1 MADNQ
6 DDKQRAKREFGS
18 FKERILAELEEAT
31 RIRQERE
38 ERAYQEQ
45 LKQQEEANLLAQQ
58 LEKDSQPNL
67 INTTSSESDNFETQE
82 TELLRSSESDH
93 QPVSSEEDLS
103 QPLEET
109 SELASE
115 SSLPRATFVPD
126 WNETDLAQVEKSA
139 SQESEPSIDETSE
152 DDVHQTL
159 GNDVHQTLG
168 NDVHQVLGNIEEVLT
183 PEVEKDDMI
192 TSESDV
198 GADQASETFT
208 VHPISGSDDQ
218 TEADNLTANDS
229 AGLEADSLLDVTAGR
244 TEVHQVL
251 DNLEKVFSPE
261 LEVSEVSA
269 VEPASELPIEPQVS
283 EIAAA
288 SSEAP
293 LETAPSVSDEQ
304 PETESIEVKLAQS
317 EEFEEEISSESDSL
331 LDVTAGRTEVHQ
343 VLDNLEKVFSPELED
358 DTPVA
363 FPPVVEKPTAEA
375 EQEVSKEAPVSEV
388 SSEVAVSESDEEELE
403 ESVGKRRKK
412 KLVQKKRQRR
422 ESLAKKLALYIISIT
437 LVILLAV
444 GGFGAYYISN
454 SLKPVNS
461 KSTDYVQV
469 EIPAGSGTKMIGQ
482 ILEKKGLIRNATIFN
497 YYSKFKN
504 YSNYQSGYFN
514 LQKSMSLDE
523 IAKALQKEGTTSPT
537 QPVLGKVLIKE
548 GYTIEQIA
556 KAIEVNANSKKSSK
570 TPYSASDFLK
580 LMKDESFIKEMVEK
594 YPKLLANLPS
604 KDEAVYQLEGYLF
617 PATYDY
623 YKATS
628 LKDLVDTMLQ
638 TMDTTLSNYYT
649 TISEKGMT
657 VNQVLTLASLV
668 EKEGQTDEDRR
679 TIASVFYNRLNAG
692 QALQSNIAVLYAMG
706 KLGETITLSEDANID
721 TSIDSP
727 YNDYTHTGLMPGP
740 VDSPGLSAIKAVLNP
755 ESTDYYYFVADVK
768 TGKVYYAND
777 YETHQKNVEK
787 YVNSQISN

>member
-82 TELLRSSESDH
+82 TELLRTSESDD

-103 QPLEET
+103 QPLEEA

-139 SQESEPSIDETSE
+139 SQESELSIDETSE

-159 GNDVHQTLG
+159 GN
-168 NDVHQVLGNIEEVLT
+168 IEEV
-183 PEVEKDDMI
+183 EQDDRT
-192 TSESDV
+192 TSESDA
-198 GADQASETFT
+198 GADQASETFA
-208 VHPISGSDDQ
+208 VHPISVSDDQ
-218 TEADNLTANDS
+218 TEADNLTANDN

-269 VEPASELPIEPQVS
+269 VEPVSELPTEPQVS
-283 EIAAA
+283 EIAPA
-288 SSEAP
+288 SSEVP

-304 PETESIEVKLAQS
+304 PETEAIEVKLAQS
-317 EEFEEEISSESDSL
+317 EEFEEEISSESESL

-363 FPPVVEKPTAEA
+363 FPPVEDKPTVEA
-375 EQEVSKEAPVSEV
+375 EQEVSTETPASEV

-706 KLGETITLSEDANID
+706 KLGETTTLSEDANID
-721 TSIDSP
+721 TSIDLP

>member
-67 INTTSSESDNFETQE
+67 INTTSSDSDNFETQE
-82 TELLRSSESDH
+82 TDLLRTSESDD
-93 QPVSSEEDLS
+93 QPVSSEDLS

-152 DDVHQTL
+152 DDVHQL
-159 GNDVHQTLG
+159 
-168 NDVHQVLGNIEEVLT
+168 LGNIEEV
-183 PEVEKDDMI
+183 EQDDRT
-192 TSESDV
+192 TSESDA
-198 GADQASETFT
+198 GADQASETFA
-208 VHPISGSDDQ
+208 VHPISVSDDQ
-218 TEADNLTANDS
+218 IEVDNFSANDN
-229 AGLEADSLLDVTAGR
+229 AGLEVDSLLDVTAGR

-261 LEVSEVSA
+261 LEVSEASA
-269 VEPASELPIEPQVS
+269 VEPASELPTEPQVFEIEQTNS
-283 EIAAA
+283 EV
-288 SSEAP
+288 P
-293 LETAPSVSDEQ
+293 LESTPSVSDEQ
-304 PETESIEVKLAQS
+304 PETESIEVKNAQS
-317 EEFEEEISSESDSL
+317 EEFEEEISSESESL

-343 VLDNLEKVFSPELED
+343 VLDNLEKVFSPELEG

-363 FPPVVEKPTAEA
+363 FPPVEDKPTVEA
-375 EQEVSKEAPVSEV
+375 EQEVSTETPVSEG

-638 TMDTTLSNYYT
+638 TMDTTLANYYT

-706 KLGETITLSEDANID
+706 KLGETTTLSEDANID

>member
-67 INTTSSESDNFETQE
+67 IDTTSSDSDNFETQE
-82 TELLRSSESDH
+82 TELLRTSESDD
-93 QPVSSEEDLS
+93 QPVSSEDLS

-152 DDVHQTL
+152 DDVHQL
-159 GNDVHQTLG
+159 
-168 NDVHQVLGNIEEVLT
+168 LGNIEEV
-183 PEVEKDDMI
+183 EQDDRT
-192 TSESDV
+192 TSESDA
-198 GADQASETFT
+198 GADQASETFA
-208 VHPISGSDDQ
+208 VHPISVSDDQ
-218 TEADNLTANDS
+218 IEVDNFSANDN
-229 AGLEADSLLDVTAGR
+229 AGLEVDSLLDVTAGR

-261 LEVSEVSA
+261 LEVSEASA
-269 VEPASELPIEPQVS
+269 VEPASELPTEPQVFEIEQTNS
-283 EIAAA
+283 EV
-288 SSEAP
+288 P
-293 LETAPSVSDEQ
+293 LESTPSVSDEQ
-304 PETESIEVKLAQS
+304 PETESIEVKNAQS
-317 EEFEEEISSESDSL
+317 EEFEEEISSESESL

-343 VLDNLEKVFSPELED
+343 VLDNLEKVFSPELEG

-363 FPPVVEKPTAEA
+363 FPPVEDKPTVEA
-375 EQEVSKEAPVSEV
+375 EQEVSTETPVSEG

-638 TMDTTLSNYYT
+638 TMDTTLANYYT

-706 KLGETITLSEDANID
+706 KLGETTTLSEDANID

>member
-67 INTTSSESDNFETQE
+67 INTTSSDSDNFETQE
-82 TELLRSSESDH
+82 TELLRTSESDD
-93 QPVSSEEDLS
+93 QPVSSEDLS

-152 DDVHQTL
+152 DDVHQL
-159 GNDVHQTLG
+159 
-168 NDVHQVLGNIEEVLT
+168 LGNIEEV
-183 PEVEKDDMI
+183 EQDDRT
-192 TSESDV
+192 TSESDA
-198 GADQASETFT
+198 GADQASETFA
-208 VHPISGSDDQ
+208 VHPISVSDDQ
-218 TEADNLTANDS
+218 IEVDNFSANDN
-229 AGLEADSLLDVTAGR
+229 AGLEVDSLLDVTAGR

-261 LEVSEVSA
+261 LEVSEASA
-269 VEPASELPIEPQVS
+269 VEPASELPTEPQVFEIEQTNS
-283 EIAAA
+283 EV
-288 SSEAP
+288 P
-293 LETAPSVSDEQ
+293 LESTPSVSDEQ
-304 PETESIEVKLAQS
+304 PETESIEVKNAQS
-317 EEFEEEISSESDSL
+317 EEFEEEISSESESL

-343 VLDNLEKVFSPELED
+343 VLDNLEKVFSPELEG

-363 FPPVVEKPTAEA
+363 FPPVEDKPTVEA
-375 EQEVSKEAPVSEV
+375 EQEVSTETPVSEG

-638 TMDTTLSNYYT
+638 TMDTTLANYYT

-706 KLGETITLSEDANID
+706 KLGETTTLSEDANID

>member
-1 MADNQ
+1 M
-6 DDKQRAKREFGS
+6 
-18 FKERILAELEEAT
+18 
-31 RIRQERE
+31 
-38 ERAYQEQ
+38 
-45 LKQQEEANLLAQQ
+45 
-58 LEKDSQPNL
+58 
-67 INTTSSESDNFETQE
+67 
-82 TELLRSSESDH
+82 
-93 QPVSSEEDLS
+93 
-103 QPLEET
+103 
-109 SELASE
+109 
-115 SSLPRATFVPD
+115 
-126 WNETDLAQVEKSA
+126 
-139 SQESEPSIDETSE
+139 
-152 DDVHQTL
+152 
-159 GNDVHQTLG
+159 
-168 NDVHQVLGNIEEVLT
+168 
-183 PEVEKDDMI
+183 
-192 TSESDV
+192 
-198 GADQASETFT
+198 
-208 VHPISGSDDQ
+208 
-218 TEADNLTANDS
+218 
-229 AGLEADSLLDVTAGR
+229 
-244 TEVHQVL
+244 
-251 DNLEKVFSPE
+251 
-261 LEVSEVSA
+261 
-269 VEPASELPIEPQVS
+269 EPASELPTEPQVS

-304 PETESIEVKLAQS
+304 PETDSIEVKLAQS
-317 EEFEEEISSESDSL
+317 EEFEEKISSESESL

-388 SSEVAVSESDEEELE
+388 SSEVPVSESDEEELE
-403 ESVGKRRKK
+403 ESVGKRIKK

-706 KLGETITLSEDANID
+706 KLGETTTLSEDANID

>member
-6 DDKQRAKREFGS
+6 DDKQRAKWEFGS

-58 LEKDSQPNL
+58 LKKDSQPNL

-82 TELLRSSESDH
+82 TELLRTSESDD
-93 QPVSSEEDLS
+93 QPVSSEDLI

-126 WNETDLAQVEKSA
+126 WNEPDLAQVEKSA

-159 GNDVHQTLG
+159 GN
-168 NDVHQVLGNIEEVLT
+168 IEEV
-183 PEVEKDDMI
+183 EQDDRT

-198 GADQASETFT
+198 GTDQASETFT
-208 VHPISGSDDQ
+208 VHPISASDDQ
-218 TEADNLTANDS
+218 IEVDNLAANDS
-229 AGLEADSLLDVTAGR
+229 AGLEVDSLLDVTAGR

-261 LEVSEVSA
+261 LEVSEASA
-269 VEPASELPIEPQVS
+269 VEPASELPTEPEPQVS
-283 EIAAA
+283 EMAPV
-288 SSEAP
+288 SYEAP

-304 PETESIEVKLAQS
+304 PETEAIEVKLAQS
-317 EEFEEEISSESDSL
+317 EEFEEEISSESESL

-358 DTPVA
+358 GTPVA
-363 FPPVVEKPTAEA
+363 FPPVEDKPTAEA
-375 EQEVSKEAPVSEV
+375 EQKVSTETPISEG
-388 SSEVAVSESDEEELE
+388 SSKVAVSESDEEELE

-469 EIPAGSGTKMIGQ
+469 EIPAGSGTKMIGR

-638 TMDTTLSNYYT
+638 TMDTTLANYYT

-706 KLGETITLSEDANID
+706 KLGETTTLSEDANID

-768 TGKVYYAND
+768 TGKVYYEND

>member
-82 TELLRSSESDH
+82 TELLRSSESDV

-139 SQESEPSIDETSE
+139 SQESEPSE
-152 DDVHQTL
+152 DDI
-159 GNDVHQTLG
+159 
-168 NDVHQVLGNIEEVLT
+168 HQVLGNIEEVLT

-208 VHPISGSDDQ
+208 VHPISASDDQ
-218 TEADNLTANDS
+218 TEADNLTANDN

-706 KLGETITLSEDANID
+706 KLGETTTLSEDANID

>member
-82 TELLRSSESDH
+82 TELLRTSESDD
-93 QPVSSEEDLS
+93 QPVSSEDLIQS
-103 QPLEET
+103 LEET

-115 SSLPRATFVPD
+115 SSLSRATFVPD
-126 WNETDLAQVEKSA
+126 WNERDLAQVEKSA

-152 DDVHQTL
+152 DDVHQL
-159 GNDVHQTLG
+159 
-168 NDVHQVLGNIEEVLT
+168 LGNIEEV
-183 PEVEKDDMI
+183 EQDDRI

-198 GADQASETFT
+198 GTDQASETFT
-208 VHPISGSDDQ
+208 VHPISVSDEQ
-218 TEADNLTANDS
+218 TEADNLTTNDN

-251 DNLEKVFSPE
+251 DNLERVFSPE

-269 VEPASELPIEPQVS
+269 VEPASELPTEPQVS

-288 SSEAP
+288 SSEAS

-317 EEFEEEISSESDSL
+317 EEFEEEISSESESL
-331 LDVTAGRTEVHQ
+331 LDVTAGRTEVHL

-358 DTPVA
+358 DTSVASLPV
-363 FPPVVEKPTAEA
+363 EDKPTAEA
-375 EQEVSKEAPVSEV
+375 EQEVSAETPGSEG

-422 ESLAKKLALYIISIT
+422 ESLAKKLALYIISII

-638 TMDTTLSNYYT
+638 TMDTTLANYYT

-706 KLGETITLSEDANID
+706 KLGETTTLSEDANID

>member
-67 INTTSSESDNFETQE
+67 INTTSSESDDFETQE
-82 TELLRSSESDH
+82 TELLRSSESDV

-139 SQESEPSIDETSE
+139 SQESEPSE
-152 DDVHQTL
+152 DDI
-159 GNDVHQTLG
+159 
-168 NDVHQVLGNIEEVLT
+168 HQVLGNIEEVLT

-208 VHPISGSDDQ
+208 VHPISASDDQ
-218 TEADNLTANDS
+218 TEADNLTVNDN
-229 AGLEADSLLDVTAGR
+229 AGLEA
-244 TEVHQVL
+244 
-251 DNLEKVFSPE
+251 
-261 LEVSEVSA
+261 
-269 VEPASELPIEPQVS
+269 
-283 EIAAA
+283 
-288 SSEAP
+288 
-293 LETAPSVSDEQ
+293 
-304 PETESIEVKLAQS
+304 
-317 EEFEEEISSESDSL
+317 DSL

-388 SSEVAVSESDEEELE
+388 SSEVPVSESDEEELE

-706 KLGETITLSEDANID
+706 KLGETTTLSEDANID